1 MGDWSF
7 LGNVL
12 EQVQEHSTVM
22 GKVWLSVLF
31 IFRILVLGTAAE
43 SSWGDENSD
52 FECDTLQPG
61 CENVCYDKAFP
72 ISHIRYWVLQIIF
85 VSTPSLFYMAH
96 TMHIVRME
104 EKRKLKEEKNHASKD
119 NEPFF
124 QEKEYLEEKVTVHIK
139 EDGVCKV
146 ALKGALLR
154 TYVFSILVRSVI
166 EVGFIFG
173 QYLIYGIFLKPMFH
187 CHRWPCP
194 NSVNCFLSRPT
205 EKNIFIVF
213 MLAVAGLSLFL
224 SLLELY
230 HLGWKKL
237 KELLSNKYN
246 NEAICDNSK
255 KDHSLPPG
263 YHNALESSSP
273 HSYTP
278 LPGFNHSAVNQNG
291 GNNPFSNKLAS
302 QQNCAN
308 FATERDREHNDV
320 LNGAFIHLN
329 YAQTNNET
337 PNATAPEISL
347 QETPHKDKRRL
358 SKCSRASSK
367 AKSDD
372 LTV

>member
-104 EKRKLKEEKNHASKD
+104 EKRKLKEEKKHASKD